1 MRTAK
6 ELIGAFDTIGNR
18 TQTEAGGDQTG
29 ANLRLARYT
38 NNVLNQITS
47 RDVPGDV
54 DVMGL
59 LLASNTVTVNSNTPY
74 RRGEYFREQLA
85 VTNTSAAVWTNITVA
100 SPGQSSVSGHVY
112 VARTPETN
120 TYDLDGNL
128 LSDGRWTYSWD
139 AENRLTNM
147 TSLSGAPSGSQ
158 LNLSFVYDYMGRRI
172 QKVVS
177 TNSGLGYVVE
187 YTDNYAYDGWNCVA
201 VLNSSLSLVNS
212 FLWGTDLSGSMQ
224 GAGGVGGLVQ
234 VTYYGSSP
242 TNGFVAY
249 DGNGNVVAL
258 VNAADGSTLS
268 LYEYGPFGELI
279 RATGPMAKLNP
290 FRFSTKYDDDESDF
304 LYYGYRYYNPSTGRW
319 LSRDPK
325 EECGF
330 KALKGADSFPSPDPT
345 LNPEL
350 PSLYSLL
357 GNSQLNGIDLLGL
370 CGGGGSL
377 SMCGRDVT
385 IDITLTK
392 ITIRRTWDYAS
403 WWQHYEA
410 GLEMF
415 VPPMAFKSWDID
427 WIDKNS
433 DFGGTSPACA
443 NTVTFQGYCVLKN
456 ELNFIMYGWGAVL
469 DGVNYKGTFN
479 DLRDGLWTR
488 HFLLGIDTPT
498 SIRRKIGFARL
509 GAGDRTMGA
518 DLAAPGGCSPDNG
531 DIYPAMITEWHW
543 DGLKD

>member
-1 MRTAK
+1 MQNGRSDGKLASVNGTTRMRTAK

-268 LYEYGPFGELI
+268 LYEYGPFGELL
-279 RATGPMAKLNP
+279 RATGPLAKLNP

-319 LSRDPK
+319 LSRDPA
-325 EECGF
+325 EENEGGPNLYALVGNDSIQSSDPLGLATYQAANSIWTGANLWQAQVWSSCGCHF
-330 KALKGADSFPSPDPT
+330 GLVNIGTISIPLAWIDASPTSSLATAAPAVWSWIAANYHLSQRAVKMLTNPSYVGAGTAFQFTPGVLAEDCCGEISWEQDISRWWGWAQDGRIVQGNLFLDSPGGLSWQFPWTHGAEFRLHLRCDGNTIYT
-345 LNPEL
+345 LNWSYSVSPSGGYKVTLNL
-350 PSLYSLL
+350 P
-357 GNSQLNGIDLLGL
+357 
-370 CGGGGSL
+370 
-377 SMCGRDVT
+377 
-385 IDITLTK
+385 
-392 ITIRRTWDYAS
+392 
-403 WWQHYEA
+403 
-410 GLEMF
+410 
-415 VPPMAFKSWDID
+415 
-427 WIDKNS
+427 
-433 DFGGTSPACA
+433 
-443 NTVTFQGYCVLKN
+443 
-456 ELNFIMYGWGAVL
+456 
-469 DGVNYKGTFN
+469 
-479 DLRDGLWTR
+479 
-488 HFLLGIDTPT
+488 
-498 SIRRKIGFARL
+498 
-509 GAGDRTMGA
+509 
-518 DLAAPGGCSPDNG
+518 
-531 DIYPAMITEWHW
+531 
-543 DGLKD
+543 